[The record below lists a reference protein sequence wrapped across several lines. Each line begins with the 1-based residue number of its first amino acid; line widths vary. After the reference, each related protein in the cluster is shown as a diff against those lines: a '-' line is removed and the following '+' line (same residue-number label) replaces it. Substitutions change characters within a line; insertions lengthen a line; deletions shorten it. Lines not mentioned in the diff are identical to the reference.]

1 MIGIFKQKN
10 QGNALLL
17 IVYGLVL
24 KFPAFLH
31 PSPPL
36 RQSGDDHYLYI
47 WLLNFLEPLKLPNVF
62 YSFLSF
68 VILFFQATLF
78 NRICNA
84 QKMLHK
90 TNFLP
95 GMAYMLVTSLFPEWS
110 LFSAPL
116 IVNFFL
122 IWIFYKM
129 TILYNASK
137 PGNAIFNIGLI
148 MGFVTLLYQPAV
160 VFILLILI
168 SLFIMRPFR
177 IREWLIGLVGV
188 TTPYYFLAIILYLG
202 NNWNW
207 RLLFPSISF
216 RLPILPS
223 SLIVTLGIAV
233 LVVPF
238 IIGGFFVQNNLNKML
253 IQVRKN
259 WSLLLLFLIISLVII
274 LINGNNNYVN
284 WVLCVIPISAFH
296 AAAYFFPNGKWFPS
310 LLHWAVF
317 LYALYIGYLA

>member
-1 MIGIFKQKN
+1 
-10 QGNALLL
+10 
-17 IVYGLVL
+17 
-24 KFPAFLH
+24 
-31 PSPPL
+31 
-36 RQSGDDHYLYI
+36 
-47 WLLNFLEPLKLPNVF
+47 
-62 YSFLSF
+62 
-68 VILFFQATLF
+68 
-78 NRICNA
+78 
-84 QKMLHK
+84 
-90 TNFLP
+90 
-95 GMAYMLVTSLFPEWS
+95 
-110 LFSAPL
+110 
-116 IVNFFL
+116 
-122 IWIFYKM
+122 
-129 TILYNASK
+129 
-137 PGNAIFNIGLI
+137 

-160 VFILLILI
+160 VFILLILL

-202 NNWNW
+202 GHWNW

-238 IIGGFFVQNNLNKML
+238 IIGGFYVQNNLNKML

-284 WVLCVIPISAFH
+284 WVLCAIPISAFH
-296 AAAYFFPNGKWFPS
+296 AAAYFFPNGKWVPS

-317 LYALYIGYLA
+317 IYALYIGYFA